1 MGSRPVAAAVLR
13 EEGTLW
19 NHVESSK
26 QRKDVPWL
34 CRALFIARVS
44 ESHVRPAS
52 SSCLGT
58 WHRPAS
64 CREGSCRNRPPTFV
78 RNVRSDRSS
87 FPASATSAALGRVVA
102 GRSSSRRLGRR
113 ANLCL
118 RRGSVDEKRA
128 QSPVDCRWVG
138 LEGSSVRRQFELG
151 QVFSG
156 VARRLGR
163 VVALPGHRR
172 DRGRTQLFPTLIQ
185 GIPDVVHRR
194 VLLAQGDDL
203 LTKSL
208 PGRRQLGLLRLW
220 QKELSLRVFAELMAQ
235 DAKTPGCVAEPLGR
249 LC

>member
-1 MGSRPVAAAVLR
+1 M
-13 EEGTLW
+13 T
-19 NHVESSK
+19 
-26 QRKDVPWL
+26 WL
-34 CRALFIARVS
+34 CRALPNNFIASS
-44 ESHVRPAS
+44 ERIACAAGIIFVPGNLAS
-52 SSCLGT
+52 
-58 WHRPAS
+58 AS
-64 CREGSCRNRPPTFV
+64 ILSRGILARYGRNRNRPPTFV

-102 GRSSSRRLGRR
+102 GRSSSRETSESL
-113 ANLCL
+113 L
-118 RRGSVDEKRA
+118 
-128 QSPVDCRWVG
+128 
-138 LEGSSVRRQFELG
+138 LEN
-151 QVFSG
+151 
-156 VARRLGR
+156 
-163 VVALPGHRR
+163 RR

>member
-1 MGSRPVAAAVLR
+1 MESR
-13 EEGTLW
+13 
-19 NHVESSK
+19 K
-26 QRKDVPWL
+26 QRQALVEDVWL
-34 CRALFIARVS
+34 CERCRTTSSPAVS

-64 CREGSCRNRPPTFV
+64 CREGSWQGTEGTGTGRPP
-78 RNVRSDRSS
+78 S
-87 FPASATSAALGRVVA
+87 FGTA
-102 GRSSSRRLGRR
+102 
-113 ANLCL
+113 
-118 RRGSVDEKRA
+118 
-128 QSPVDCRWVG
+128 
-138 LEGSSVRRQFELG
+138 LG
-151 QVFSG
+151 QVELSG
-156 VARRLGR
+156 VGHVRSIGSSRCGPF
-163 VVALPGHRR
+163 VVSPSRETSESLLLENRR

-203 LTKSL
+203 PTKSL